1 MKRLLPRIFGG
12 LALVYVLFLGG
23 IFTAMKQDPEQFA
36 NVIAKM
42 PMPAMMLFPFETFWS
57 AARAG
62 ALSPG
67 QAAPDFFLY
76 TADRQS
82 QVRLSSHQHKQPV
95 VLVFGSYT

>member
-1 MKRLLPRIFGG
+1 MKQKWVRVLGG
-12 LALVYVLFLGG
+12 LALLYAAFLGG
-23 IFTAMKQDPEQFA
+23 IFAAMKQEPEQFA
-36 NVIAKM
+36 NLVAKM
-42 PMPAMMLFPFETFWS
+42 PMPAMMLFPFESFWS

-76 TADRQS
+76 TADRKG
-82 QVRLSSHQHKQPV
+82 QVRMSSHEHKQPV